1 LHRRRLHIA
10 LCLALLAREAVA
22 QSGPRSAPPPTPGSA
37 PGAPGPAQRG
47 QQAPRS
53 TPTPGSS
60 PAASGPAQS
69 GPQAPQSPA
78 ASQPD
83 ALSGPGEIIVVPP
96 VDTRTGTPGDLDSP
110 GTDHADRGRGLAESG
125 FTTVVRV
132 GELAGET
139 LPLAE
144 ALAETVGVHVR
155 SLGGLGS
162 FSSISV
168 RGAPP
173 GHTAVFVDGVP
184 LARLGSATADLGRFQ
199 LDSFSQVSLHRGAV
213 PATLGGASQAS
224 ALELTT
230 ELGPAPDGHP
240 LLFSVGAGSFGARH
254 LRGRWLGG
262 GATTGLHV
270 GLGYAGAEGDF
281 VYFNDNGTNL
291 NQSDDSYVERANN
304 GYDRVDGVARAA
316 LRRGPWTLSGGARG
330 LWKEHGVPGSASV
343 QSRTASLTTWSQ
355 IVDATAER
363 DAAFGVPALRARAGV
378 HALLDIER
386 YRDLDGEIGLAS
398 QNRRYVTAVAGTSGT
413 LLAELSAAHASSAT
427 IEARAEMFAD
437 ADLAA
442 RRGDD
447 SDSDDEG
454 GRARERGLRLDLATT
469 LGHSFRLRDD
479 IGERARI
486 EPAVRVDLS
495 RTAPVADPSDGVPD
509 MDLSPRVDIHLA
521 PRAALWLRVAPD
533 LSLKASAGGYRRAP
547 TALELYGDRGALV
560 GNPALEAET
569 GQSADAGLVFAPAA
583 AAGPVDRVYLEAAGF
598 ASRSRDTI
606 VWVPNAALIAGP
618 QNLGTAWLWGGE
630 LLASARAARA
640 LTVTADYTY
649 LDSRQRDTLPSYEGK
664 ELPQR
669 PRHQLHGRADLA
681 GRVASRLVV
690 LFGDAALVSGNH
702 LDPAN
707 LGLVPPRALVG
718 AGLKLEIAPRL
729 LVAFEGKNLTDA
741 RVEDIPLDPAPRPD
755 LTRAPR
761 AVADFF
767 GYPLPGR
774 AFYLTLQWEP

>member
-1 LHRRRLHIA
+1 MHRRRLHIA
-10 LCLALLAREAVA
+10 LCLALFAREAAA
-22 QSGPRSAPPPTPGSA
+22 QSGP
-37 PGAPGPAQRG
+37 
-47 QQAPRS
+47 
-53 TPTPGSS
+53 
-60 PAASGPAQS
+60 SGQS
-69 GPQAPQSPA
+69 GPPP
-78 ASQPD
+78 
-83 ALSGPGEIIVVPP
+83 SGPGEIIVVPP

-110 GTDHADRGRGLAESG
+110 GTDHADRDRGLGDSG

-132 GELAGET
+132 GELTGET

-230 ELGPAPDGHP
+230 ELGPARDGHP
-240 LLFSVGAGSFGARH
+240 LLLSAGAGSFGARH

-262 GATTGLHV
+262 GANSGLHV

-281 VYFNDNGTNL
+281 TYFNDNGTNL
-291 NQSDDSYVERANN
+291 NQSDDSYVERTNN
-304 GYDRVDGVARAA
+304 GYHRVDGVARAA
-316 LRRGPWTLSGGARG
+316 LRSGPWSLSGGARG
-330 LWKEHGVPGSASV
+330 LWKEQGVPGSASV
-343 QSRTASLTTWSQ
+343 QSRTVSLTTWSQ
-355 IVDATAER
+355 VVDATAGR
-363 DAAFGVPALRARAGV
+363 DAAFGVPALRARAGL

-398 QNRRYVTAVAGTSGT
+398 QNRRYVTAAAGTTAT
-413 LLAELSAAHASSAT
+413 LLADLSAAHASSAT
-427 IEARAEMFAD
+427 IDARAEMFAD
-437 ADLAA
+437 ADLSS
-442 RRGDD
+442 RQD
-447 SDSDDEG
+447 G
-454 GRARERGLRLDLATT
+454 GRARERGLRLELATT
-469 LGHSFRLRDD
+469 LAHSFRLRGE

-486 EPAVRVDLS
+486 EPAVRVDVS
-495 RTAPVADPSDGVPD
+495 RTSPVADPSDGVPD
-509 MDLSPRVDIHLA
+509 MDLSPRVDFHVA

-533 LSLKASAGGYRRAP
+533 LSLKASAGSYRRAP

-560 GNPALEAET
+560 GNPALEPET
-569 GQSADAGLVFAPAA
+569 GESADAGLVFAPAGG
-583 AAGPVDRVYLEAAGF
+583 AGPVDRIYLEAAGF
-598 ASRSRDTI
+598 GSRSRDTI

-640 LTVTADYTY
+640 LTLTADYTY
-649 LDSRQRDTLPSYEGK
+649 LDSRQRDTLPSYDGK

-681 GRVASRLVV
+681 GRVVSRLVV

-707 LGLVPPRALVG
+707 LSRVPPRALIG

-729 LVAFEGKNLTDA
+729 LVAIEGKNLTGA

-755 LTRAPR
+755 LTRTPR

>member
-1 LHRRRLHIA
+1 MHARRHHIV
-10 LCLALLAREAVA
+10 LCLALFLFARESAA
-22 QSGPRSAPPPTPGSA
+22 QRAPDGAPAGAPKTDRSAPRSGE
-37 PGAPGPAQRG
+37 PGAP
-47 QQAPRS
+47 
-53 TPTPGSS
+53 
-60 PAASGPAQS
+60 
-69 GPQAPQSPA
+69 
-78 ASQPD
+78 
-83 ALSGPGEIIVVPP
+83 PGEIIVVPP

-110 GTDHADRGRGLAESG
+110 GTGHADRARGLGESG
-125 FTTVVRV
+125 FTTLVRV
-132 GELAGET
+132 DQLAGET

-144 ALAETVGVHVR
+144 ALAETVGVQVR

-199 LDSFSQVSLHRGAV
+199 LDSFSLVRLHRGAV
-213 PATLGGASQAS
+213 PAALGGASQAN

-230 ELGPAPDGHP
+230 ELGPSRDGHP
-240 LLFSVGAGSFGARH
+240 LLFSAGAGSFGARH

-262 GATTGLHV
+262 GANTGLHL
-270 GLGYAGAEGDF
+270 GLGYAGADGDF

-291 NQSDDSYVERANN
+291 NQSDDRFVERTNN

-316 LRRGPWTLSGGARG
+316 LRRGAWSLSGGARG
-330 LWKEHGVPGSASV
+330 LWKEQGVPGRASV

-355 IVDATAER
+355 TVDAAAER
-363 DAAFGVPALRARAGV
+363 GAAFGVPALRVRAGV
-378 HALLDIER
+378 HALLDIDR
-386 YRDLDGEIGLAS
+386 YRDLDGEIGLAA
-398 QNRRYVTAVAGTSGT
+398 QNRRYVTAAAGTSAT
-413 LLAELSAAHASSAT
+413 LLAELSPAHASSAT
-427 IEARAEMFAD
+427 VEARAETFAD
-437 ADLAA
+437 ADLAE
-442 RRGDD
+442 RDGDD
-447 SDSDDEG
+447 G
-454 GRARERGLRLDLATT
+454 ARERGLRLDVATT
-469 LGHSFRLRDD
+469 LAHTFRLHCD

-495 RTAPVADPSDGVPD
+495 RTSPVADPSGGVPD
-509 MDLSPRVDIHLA
+509 MDLSPRVDLRVT
-521 PRAALWLRVAPD
+521 PRAAIWLRVAPD
-533 LSLKASAGGYRRAP
+533 LSLKASAGSYRRAP

-560 GNPALEAET
+560 GNPALEPET
-569 GQSADAGLVFAPAA
+569 GESADAGLVFAPAA
-583 AAGPVDRVYLEAAGF
+583 AAGPIDRLYLEAAAF

-618 QNLGTAWLWGGE
+618 QNLGTALLWGGE
-630 LLASARAARA
+630 LLASARAGRA

-649 LDSRQRDTLPSYEGK
+649 LDSRQRDTLPSYDGK

-681 GRVASRLVV
+681 GRVVSRLVV
-690 LFGDAALVSGNH
+690 LFADAELAGGNH

-707 LGLVPPRALVG
+707 LSRVPPRALIG
-718 AGLKLEIAPRL
+718 AGLKLEIAPGL
-729 LVAFEGKNLTDA
+729 LAAIEGKNLTDT
-741 RVEDIPLDPAPRPD
+741 RVDDVPLDPAPRPD
-755 LTRAPR
+755 LTSAPR

>member
-1 LHRRRLHIA
+1 M
-10 LCLALLAREAVA
+10 
-22 QSGPRSAPPPTPGSA
+22 
-37 PGAPGPAQRG
+37 
-47 QQAPRS
+47 
-53 TPTPGSS
+53 
-60 PAASGPAQS
+60 
-69 GPQAPQSPA
+69 
-78 ASQPD
+78 
-83 ALSGPGEIIVVPP
+83 
-96 VDTRTGTPGDLDSP
+96 
-110 GTDHADRGRGLAESG
+110 
-125 FTTVVRV
+125 VRV

-240 LLFSVGAGSFGARH
+240 LLFSAGAGSFGARH

-262 GATTGLHV
+262 GANSGLHV

-281 VYFNDNGTNL
+281 TYFNDNGTNL
-291 NQSDDSYVERANN
+291 NQSDDSYVERTNN
-304 GYDRVDGVARAA
+304 GYERVDGVARAA
-316 LRRGPWTLSGGARG
+316 LRRGAWSLSGGGRG
-330 LWKEHGVPGSASV
+330 LWKEQGVPGSASV
-343 QSRTASLTTWSQ
+343 QSRAASLTTWSQ
-355 IVDATAER
+355 MVDATAER

-398 QNRRYVTAVAGTSGT
+398 QNRRYVTAAAGTTAT
-413 LLAELSAAHASSAT
+413 LLADLSAAHASSAT
-427 IEARAEMFAD
+427 IDARGEVFAD
-437 ADLAA
+437 ADLSA
-442 RRGDD
+442 RQDNDGD
-447 SDSDDEG
+447 G
-454 GRARERGLRLDLATT
+454 GRARERGLRLELATT
-469 LGHSFRLRDD
+469 LAHSFRLRDD

-495 RTAPVADPSDGVPD
+495 RTSPVADPSDGVPD
-509 MDLSPRVDIHLA
+509 MDLSPRVDFHVA
-521 PRAALWLRVAPD
+521 PRAALWLRVVPD
-533 LSLKASAGGYRRAP
+533 LSLKASAGSYRRAP

-560 GNPALEAET
+560 GNPALEPET
-569 GQSADAGLVFAPAA
+569 GESADAGLVFAPAG
-583 AAGPVDRVYLEAAGF
+583 AAGRVDRIYLEAAGF
-598 ASRSRDTI
+598 GSRSRDTI

-640 LTVTADYTY
+640 LTLTADYTY
-649 LDSRQRDTLPSYEGK
+649 LDSRQRDTLPSYDGK

-669 PRHQLHGRADLA
+669 PRHQLHGRADLV
-681 GRVASRLVV
+681 GRVVSRLVV

-707 LGLVPPRALVG
+707 LSRVPPRALVG
-718 AGLKLEIAPRL
+718 AGLKLEIVPRL
-729 LVAFEGKNLTDA
+729 LVALEGKNLTDA

-774 AFYLTLQWEP
+774 AFYVTLQWEP